1 MMRFALLNFRR
12 TKKSWCLLMGVMI
25 LAYTFLTM
33 LLIFFSSMNRSEEEQ
48 REKLY
53 GSWHVALLNA
63 DGETREKLEHHATLE
78 RMGASRIYG
87 KVLDQEGEELG
98 KAGTAD
104 PNTMEMENIELMEGR
119 FPQAEDEAA
128 VERSSFSTLGAE
140 PRLGETIEV
149 RLAVRD
155 SAGEQIITRTYKV
168 VGILQDYSE
177 KMKGTTVD
185 KHDYVTLLLTEQS
198 GLSAY
203 SERWNLV
210 FRLQEKYLQN
220 YGELMMISGYQGNML
235 LNNYT
240 YFELG
245 EESGYQWRKERGR
258 ECIIVIVVAV
268 LCWVIICKNIVVY
281 LRGQEKN
288 IRLLLFMGC
297 NRKRIVVDK
306 INYLIGVNTFS
317 VLLGGGGGYFIVGLF
332 LTNRLQRILNKEIVY
347 GVSLIFMITNLLIV
361 GLICFYKFERVS
373 KNIKRVVSVPF
384 NRMAICNIFSFG
396 TVKWFISTIII
407 VGSICIFCLDY
418 LNYNYNQFREYIG
431 EQIKVGTLFKH
442 YPTDSVIEQKE
453 FYKLQ
458 NIYGIDRVEVF
469 KTLNY
474 LCFNVKNKEKSEYI
488 SMLEQT
494 YWKKYSGFDFPQV
507 YVINISSNSLA
518 YDYYIGQIDEGVID
532 EKEFSAGNCLI
543 VYLPTY
549 EISGNEEFGLYNKKA
564 SLIKTKK
571 VYNENILEVDDV
583 LEITGEQGDVQVKI
597 GGIIKQFKDDNVI
610 GKVSHPYTIIV
621 SDKLYDKLKATDQ
634 DEIYSMLLLN
644 FEENI
649 NIYQAEAELSQI
661 KLENNY
667 DDYKE
672 IHSDMLNQ
680 FVKSSYIIGIIGI
693 GLSAMVSAYSFYFI
707 WRNREMYLK
716 YYRLMYVLGYN
727 KNNILKI
734 LLEKEAKYAV
744 LSIAIALNI
753 IPICKIIDQI
763 VIKRIGTS
771 RGIEDI
777 MRLFIDD
784 WVKAINWNIMIYIFI
799 LTTYLI
805 GQYYLIYRK
814 ILRM

>member
-407 VGSICIFCLDY
+407 VG
-418 LNYNYNQFREYIG
+418 
-431 EQIKVGTLFKH
+431 T
-442 YPTDSVIEQKE
+442 
-453 FYKLQ
+453 
-458 NIYGIDRVEVF
+458 
-469 KTLNY
+469 
-474 LCFNVKNKEKSEYI
+474 
-488 SMLEQT
+488 
-494 YWKKYSGFDFPQV
+494 
-507 YVINISSNSLA
+507 
-518 YDYYIGQIDEGVID
+518 
-532 EKEFSAGNCLI
+532 
-543 VYLPTY
+543 
-549 EISGNEEFGLYNKKA
+549 
-564 SLIKTKK
+564 
-571 VYNENILEVDDV
+571 
-583 LEITGEQGDVQVKI
+583 
-597 GGIIKQFKDDNVI
+597 
-610 GKVSHPYTIIV
+610 
-621 SDKLYDKLKATDQ
+621 
-634 DEIYSMLLLN
+634 
-644 FEENI
+644 
-649 NIYQAEAELSQI
+649 
-661 KLENNY
+661 
-667 DDYKE
+667 
-672 IHSDMLNQ
+672 
-680 FVKSSYIIGIIGI
+680 
-693 GLSAMVSAYSFYFI
+693 
-707 WRNREMYLK
+707 
-716 YYRLMYVLGYN
+716 
-727 KNNILKI
+727 
-734 LLEKEAKYAV
+734 
-744 LSIAIALNI
+744 
-753 IPICKIIDQI
+753 
-763 VIKRIGTS
+763 
-771 RGIEDI
+771 
-777 MRLFIDD
+777 
-784 WVKAINWNIMIYIFI
+784 
-799 LTTYLI
+799 
-805 GQYYLIYRK
+805 
-814 ILRM
+814 